1 MFESN
6 QSIPAKFRYK
16 IVLQKTFLDFREL
29 FPGTL
34 NTGIKLTTG
43 IFLSLQIRLARCLC
57 LGKTPMPRS
66 TSSNWRR
73 TEIVG
78 SARDMPV
85 TWMPQRGKRS
95 ELMPKIGRLGQ
106 DTGNL
111 YPILLESRHQ
121 INQEMPSGYLR
132 SLPSCLHGYVK

>member
-1 MFESN
+1 MFESD

-29 FPGTL
+29 FLGTL

-43 IFLSLQIRLARCLC
+43 IFLSLQIRFSRCLC

-73 TEIVG
+73 TEIVE

-85 TWMPQRGKRS
+85 TWISQRGKRS
-95 ELMPKIGRLGQ
+95 ELMPKIGRQGQ

-132 SLPSCLHGYVK
+132 SLPSCLHDYVK